1 MIRENIASGF
11 ARVDHLA
18 PRYPHQTRLRR
29 HGDAAGPYQP
39 VTETCPGT
47 IGLVGAVGTVTF
59 DVKGWATGVAPWVV
73 VVVAPWVVVVVAP
86 WVVVVVA
93 PWVVVV
99 VAPGTVV
106 VVAPWVVV
114 VVAPWV
120 VVVVVLG
127 VLQVGTVIVS
137 VVVETV
143 PPKANALPV
152 QLIVVPIVIP
162 EASMLVPRNVDVAP
176 SVVAAVGVQKTSQD
190 DAPLASLTAEFA
202 TVVSAPSTRK
212 MKVPLPVRV
221 IPAVPMDAALLAAV
235 QYTPGA

>member
-73 VVVAPWVVVVVAP
+73 VVVAP
-86 WVVVVVA
+86 
-93 PWVVVV
+93 
-99 VAPGTVV
+99 GT
-106 VVAPWVVV
+106 VV

>member
-59 DVKGWATGVAPWVV
+59 DVKGWATG
-73 VVVAPWVVVVVAP
+73 
-86 WVVVVVA
+86 
-93 PWVVVV
+93 
-99 VAPGTVV
+99 
-106 VVAPWVVV
+106 VAPWVVV